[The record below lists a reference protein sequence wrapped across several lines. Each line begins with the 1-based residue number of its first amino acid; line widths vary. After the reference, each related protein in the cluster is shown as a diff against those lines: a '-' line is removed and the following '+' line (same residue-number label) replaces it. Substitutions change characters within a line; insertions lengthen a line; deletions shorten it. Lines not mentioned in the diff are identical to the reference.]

1 MNSNRTKYA
10 STPTY
15 GMQKRNYSKK
25 QAAAQAT
32 PTPDFTQQPTVDPS
46 APMAPFPV
54 QNAFMMPTGAFP
66 GTSAQ
71 PANPM
76 FYATPNAMGGQTQGG
91 PQQPSF
97 GAVPSMNPYGGFM
110 PQSQTPTTPMYQQ
123 PLNGSSAQPMNAAF
137 SSRAQG
143 YVPQTYPQGG
153 NALPPNVIRGDALGG
168 AGAMPGGG
176 MNAMPNG
183 AYGGMA
189 GNGIPGMGGIGSMAG
204 LNGSAGMGVPT
215 GMNNANGMGGG
226 PFYSNPGYSGAMP
239 GANQNAYGNGG
250 YPPAMMN
257 TPMNTNGFNRS
268 PFPGMEGGL
277 PASPT
282 PRQPFDLDKFLK
294 LMLYGVLPVLFIPC
308 MFVNHSMDFLRYLFI
323 IASVICLSVL
333 WYRQSFTPGVRTTV
347 SVIYLVLC
355 IVVIAT
361 MLMNSNRDVTN
372 ANGNLSANAAGQ
384 TTPEPSASVEAAPLA
399 AQETPA
405 PQEDPGQSEA
415 EQRLSTFMDYWSVN
429 NVESMVNLVQPSWA
443 STQDS
448 PAQALFTVISNRTPT
463 EYQIES
469 ISGSA
474 TDSSR
479 TVTMSA
485 YIDKNNGKDPVRYR
499 FMILMV
505 KESGEW
511 YVDPNSLATNDTVT
525 ETSAPP
531 SGKETIVQSLAPRM
545 TVTPIPDP
553 STKLY
558 YNANGGTYYHIDPN
572 CSAVNPKY
580 LPMASFLYSELDEAP
595 YSSLQPCLKCGAPTQ
610 SLKELEATATPTV
623 AP

>member
-15 GMQKRNYSKK
+15 GMQKRNFSKK

-32 PTPDFTQQPTVDPS
+32 PTPDFTQQPTADPNT
-46 APMAPFPV
+46 PLTPFPT
-54 QNAFMMPTGAFP
+54 QNAFMMPTGTFSATP
-66 GTSAQ
+66 AQ
-71 PANPM
+71 PSNPM
-76 FYATPNAMGGQTQGG
+76 FYGMPNAVPPQMPGN
-91 PQQPSF
+91 PQQPQF
-97 GAVPSMNPYGGFM
+97 GAVPSMNPYNNFIP
-110 PQSQTPTTPMYQQ
+110 PQQTQPMPMYPQ
-123 PLNGSSAQPMNAAF
+123 PLGAPSAQPSGASF
-137 SSRAQG
+137 SPRAQG
-143 YVPQTYPQGG
+143 YMPQSFPQGA
-153 NALPPNVIRGDALGG
+153 NAIPPNVVRSDAMGG
-168 AGAMPGGG
+168 MGGMPGGNG
-176 MNAMPNG
+176 GINGLPNG
-183 AYGGMA
+183 AYGNPSNMGM
-189 GNGIPGMGGIGSMAG
+189 PGMNGAGGM
-204 LNGSAGMGVPT
+204 
-215 GMNNANGMGGG
+215 
-226 PFYSNPGYSGAMP
+226 GAMP
-239 GANQNAYGNGG
+239 GMNGAGGAGNFYQTAGYSGNMMGGNQNGYGNGSF
-250 YPPAMMN
+250 PPPNMMN
-257 TPMNTNGFNRS
+257 APMNVNGYNRP
-268 PFPGMEGGL
+268 PFPGMDGGM

-282 PRQPFDLDKFLK
+282 PKQPFDMDKLLK

-308 MFVNHSMDFLRYLFI
+308 MFVGHSMDFLRYLFI
-323 IASVICLSVL
+323 IASVLCLSVL
-333 WYRQSFTPGVRTTV
+333 WYRQSFPSGLRTTV
-347 SVIYLVLC
+347 SVVYLVLC

-361 MLMNSNRDVTN
+361 MLIGSNRDVTN
-372 ANGNLSANAAGQ
+372 AGGNLSANAGGQ
-384 TTPEPSASVEAAPLA
+384 TTPEPSASVEAMPLA

-429 NVESMVNLVQPSWA
+429 NVEEMVNLVQPSWS

-469 ISGSA
+469 ISGSS

-505 KESGEW
+505 KESGDW

-531 SGKETIVQSLAPRM
+531 SGKETIAQSLAPRM

-580 LPMASFLYSELDEAP
+580 LPMASFLYSELDDAP
-595 YSSLQPCLKCGAPTQ
+595 YSKLQPCLKCGAPTQ
-610 SLKELEATATPTV
+610 SLKSLQATATPTV